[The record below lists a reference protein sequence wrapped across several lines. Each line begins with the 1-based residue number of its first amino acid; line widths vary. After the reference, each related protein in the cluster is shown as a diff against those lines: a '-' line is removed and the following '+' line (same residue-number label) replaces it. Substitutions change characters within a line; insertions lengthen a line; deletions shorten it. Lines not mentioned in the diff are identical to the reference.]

1 MLDENFYQQDITIEN
16 NMVVFKTTLLNK
28 PLTELRII
36 DFLEKTKIM
45 VNSFY
50 EPKIKKICLIY
61 NIEHVT
67 IPDNFQFIKDFCN
80 IYTNNRQ
87 ILIKKLQFTI
97 IQSNNTIFNL
107 FFNMFKKYYT
117 PIKPLYFSKSD
128 DETKICINDNESVKE
143 LDFS

>member
-50 EPKIKKICLIY
+50 EPKIKKICSILN
-61 NIEHVT
+61 NISL
-67 IPDNFQFIKDFCN
+67 K
-80 IYTNNRQ
+80 
-87 ILIKKLQFTI
+87 
-97 IQSNNTIFNL
+97 
-107 FFNMFKKYYT
+107 
-117 PIKPLYFSKSD
+117 
-128 DETKICINDNESVKE
+128 
-143 LDFS
+143 